1 MILNEYQIPGRPGRA
16 GTEYGAGQ
24 NMARETIQSVE
35 RTFQVIE
42 LLAEK
47 GALGVREIGHETDLH
62 STVVHRVLGTLV
74 DMGYA
79 DQEAETGRYLLTYKM
94 LAVGNCI
101 QERNSAVKL
110 AHPYLAALSEEC
122 RETVHFVERAGTNIR
137 YIDKITPTANMFA
150 TGSHVGL
157 EFPLAG
163 TAVGKAILAELSEEE
178 VKAVWQDSHIVQYT
192 AHTICDLDRLLSEL
206 KDTRKT
212 GFAYDREEREAG
224 LFCVGVSV
232 PDYRGMYNYGIS
244 ISAPLARMQDER
256 LEEVKQKLWDTRERI
271 TSIIGA
277 RRKG

>member
-1 MILNEYQIPGRPGRA
+1 
-16 GTEYGAGQ
+16 
-24 NMARETIQSVE
+24 MAKETIQSVE

-47 GALGVREIGHETDLH
+47 GAMGVRELGHETGLH

-79 DQEAETGRYLLTYKM
+79 DREEDTGKYLLTYKM
-94 LAVGNCI
+94 LAVGSRI

-110 AHPYLAALSEEC
+110 AHPYLAALSEAC

-137 YIDKITPTANMFA
+137 YIDKITPAANMFA

-163 TAVGKAILAELSEEE
+163 TAVGKAILAKLSREE
-178 VKAVWQDSHIVQYT
+178 VESVWKDSRIVQYT
-192 AHTICDLDRLLSEL
+192 ANTICDLDRLLSEL
-206 KDTRKT
+206 EDTRKT

-232 PDYRGMYNYGIS
+232 PDYKGNYNYGIS

-256 LEEVKQKLWDTRERI
+256 LEEVEKKLWDARKKI
-271 TSIIGA
+271 TGIIGA
-277 RRKG
+277 TRKEQM